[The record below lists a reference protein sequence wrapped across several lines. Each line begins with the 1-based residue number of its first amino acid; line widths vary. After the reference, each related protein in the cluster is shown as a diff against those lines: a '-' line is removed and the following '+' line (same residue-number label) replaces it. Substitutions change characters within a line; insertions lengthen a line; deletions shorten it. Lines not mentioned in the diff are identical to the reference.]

1 MFLQLVFGLHANNEH
16 NFYIDSDF
24 MKVVLIVCVE
34 AGDRL
39 EKYGRVMGAMKEE
52 SN

>member
-1 MFLQLVFGLHANNEH
+1 MFLQLVFGLHTDNGH

-24 MKVVLIVCVE
+24 IKVMLIVCME
-34 AGDRL
+34 TKDRL